1 MSDHISKQRTAGRY
15 LATGGRYRS
24 GLHRS
29 LKMNNK
35 QFEILK
41 LKLLIDEIKL
51 DMDACMDDNDPT
63 FNKDYL
69 GFFKKQLKTAQDAL
83 NELMSV

>member
-1 MSDHISKQRTAGRY
+1 
-15 LATGGRYRS
+15 
-24 GLHRS
+24 
-29 LKMNNK
+29 MNNK

-63 FNKDYL
+63 FNKDDL